1 MDAEKNIRTKSDIID
16 AVIDRAGAPS
26 RRIAERYVTGV
37 LDYIQEQV
45 ADGRTVQVTGWGK
58 FEPVKQAGRDA
69 RNPQTGERV
78 PVEAKWVVKFRP
90 GTEFKRQVAAREL

>member
-1 MDAEKNIRTKSDIID
+1 MDTQKNIKTKSDIVD

-26 RRIAERYVTGV
+26 RRIAERYVNGV

-45 ADGRTVQVTGWGK
+45 AEGNTVQVAGWGK
-58 FEPVKQAGRDA
+58 FEPVLQAGRDA

-78 PVEAKWVVKFRP
+78 PVAAKWVVKFRP
-90 GTEFKRQVAAREL
+90 GTEFKRQVAAREA

>member
-1 MDAEKNIRTKSDIID
+1 MDTEKNIKTKSDIID

-26 RRIAERYVTGV
+26 RRIAERYVSGV
-37 LDYIQEQV
+37 LDYFQEQV
-45 ADGRTVQVTGWGK
+45 AAGNTVQVTGWGK
-58 FEPVKQAGRDA
+58 FEPVLQAGRDA

-90 GTEFKRQVAAREL
+90 GTEFKRQVAAREA